1 MRSMTPEQR
10 VVVVAVFLVVFIVL
24 GAILLAEAL
33 SPSLS

>member
-1 MRSMTPEQR
+1 MTPEQR

-33 SPSLS
+33 SFSLS